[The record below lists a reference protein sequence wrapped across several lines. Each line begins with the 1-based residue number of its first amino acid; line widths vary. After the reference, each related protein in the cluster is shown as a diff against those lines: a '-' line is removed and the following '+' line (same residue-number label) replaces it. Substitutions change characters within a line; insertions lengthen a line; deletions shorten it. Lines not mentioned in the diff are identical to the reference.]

1 VKTLVETLLIA
12 AASGK
17 RDREHKFDREVI
29 AAVHRRQR
37 AKAGK
42 GYQFRIPSKARR

>member
-1 VKTLVETLLIA
+1 MKTLVETLLVA
-12 AASGK
+12 AASSK

-29 AAVHRRQR
+29 AAVHRRER

-42 GYQFRIPSKARR
+42 GYKFKAPRKARR